1 MESLVNGSGSED
13 AVSELELYIS
23 DSLHGVLAGS
33 QYNRAWFIHSTFA
46 EALERLLLTTL
57 TVTVKPVIPR
67 SLQEL
72 SSSIDATLPDLT
84 IDGTF

>member
-1 MESLVNGSGSED
+1 MESLVNGSASED

-33 QYNRAWFIHSTFA
+33 HSNRAYFIHSTFA
-46 EALERLLLTTL
+46 EALERLLLTRL

-67 SLQEL
+67 SLHEL
-72 SSSIDATLPDLT
+72 SSSIDAILPDLN
-84 IDGTF
+84 